1 MTNPTATI
9 GNSSQMVLARN
20 IASCRRI
27 ALACVALVLGFAVF
41 ALDRSARASE
51 PTLLAQAP
59 KSQDVIA
66 TSGAGPCQVAK
77 QYVGLIN
84 QGDYGALGG
93 LFADNAVYQGPDGKT
108 RHGSKEIG
116 EFYVKMLTRLRP
128 QMKPASFVEQG
139 SDCFMELE
147 NKDSKG
153 RYVLTAIDHFTVD
166 QNGKATHFVVYFRP
180 GAPLPNLKDIG
191 K

>member
-1 MTNPTATI
+1 LTNPTATVRL
-9 GNSSQMVLARN
+9 SRMVLARN
-20 IASCRRI
+20 SALCQRI
-27 ALACVALVLGFAVF
+27 APACVALVLSFVVF
-41 ALDRSARASE
+41 GLNRSAGASE
-51 PTLLAQAP
+51 PTLLAQAG

-66 TSGAGPCQVAK
+66 TDGAGPCQVAR
-77 QYVGLIN
+77 QYVSLIN
-84 QGDYGALGG
+84 QGRYDELGG

-108 RHGSKEIG
+108 HHGSKEIG
-116 EFYVKMLTRLRP
+116 EFYVKMLTRRP
-128 QMKPASFVEQG
+128 HMKAASFIQQG
-139 SDCFMELE
+139 SECVMELE

-180 GAPLPNLKDIG
+180 GAPLPNMKDIG

>member
-9 GNSSQMVLARN
+9 RKPSQVVLGNFAL
-20 IASCRRI
+20 CRRI
-27 ALACVALVLGFAVF
+27 ALACVALVLSFAV
-41 ALDRSARASE
+41 LPLNRSARASE
-51 PTLLAQAP
+51 PTLLAQAT

-66 TSGAGPCQVAK
+66 TNGAGPCQVAK
-77 QYVGLIN
+77 QYVSLIN
-84 QGDYGALGG
+84 KGQYGALGG

-108 RHGSKEIG
+108 HHGSKEIG
-116 EFYVKMLTRLRP
+116 EFYVKMMTRLRP
-128 QMKPASFVEQG
+128 HMKPASFIEQG
-139 SDCFMELE
+139 SECVMELE

-153 RYVLTAIDHFTVD
+153 RYVLIAIDHFTVD

>member
-9 GNSSQMVLARN
+9 WKPSQVVLARN
-20 IASCRRI
+20 FALCRRI
-27 ALACVALVLGFAVF
+27 ALACVALVLSFAV
-41 ALDRSARASE
+41 LPLNRSARASE
-51 PTLLAQAP
+51 PTLLAQAT

-66 TSGAGPCQVAK
+66 TNGAGPCEVAK
-77 QYVGLIN
+77 QYVSLIN
-84 QGDYGALGG
+84 KGQYGALGG

-108 RHGSKEIG
+108 HHGSKEIG
-116 EFYVKMLTRLRP
+116 EFYVKMMTRLRP
-128 QMKPASFVEQG
+128 HMKPASFIEQG
-139 SDCFMELE
+139 SECVMELE

-153 RYVLTAIDHFTVD
+153 RYVLIAIDHFTVD